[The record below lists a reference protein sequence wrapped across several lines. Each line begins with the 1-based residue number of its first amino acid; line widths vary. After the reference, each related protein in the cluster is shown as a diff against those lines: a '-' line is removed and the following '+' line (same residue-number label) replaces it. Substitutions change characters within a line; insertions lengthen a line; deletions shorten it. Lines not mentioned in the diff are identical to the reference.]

1 VFEKDIQL
9 FNNQC
14 RIYII
19 IKLSTSQRWLFEE
32 VVKPIPIPAILT
44 KYDNLGETERGG
56 ICKID
61 LIFFLIWG
69 KKRKITVQFTTRGFA
84 TL

>member
-1 VFEKDIQL
+1 MNKLVFEKDIQL

-44 KYDNLGETERGG
+44 KYDIIVILANVNQNYFSC
-56 ICKID
+56 IVFYFVIN
-61 LIFFLIWG
+61 
-69 KKRKITVQFTTRGFA
+69 TVLNFVDKF
-84 TL
+84 

>member
-1 VFEKDIQL
+1 MFEKDIQL

-32 VVKPIPIPAILT
+32 VVKLIPIPAILT
-44 KYDNLGETERGG
+44 KYDNLVILANGNQNYVAG
-56 ICKID
+56 ID
-61 LIFFLIWG
+61 
-69 KKRKITVQFTTRGFA
+69 V
-84 TL
+84 